1 MSSIKKHQCPSCG
14 GSLIIDSDKQR
25 YHCTFCGSSYDY
37 EYFREEQM
45 HEMGEK
51 YLERKEFG
59 AAADAYKF
67 VLTKNPHDF
76 LALRG
81 LMLAAGHFKDIK
93 DIINYNCSNGFS
105 YDAGL
110 AGEAVEG
117 ASEEDKEYFKQLRNI
132 YSDMK
137 ALSERNAD
145 IEVLCSERRGFGE
158 KIRDLEKEGTDL
170 NIIDKYGMPHSPKS
184 TFINNWIRSGLIA
197 LMLSPLLIIAIA
209 MPKHFLA
216 AIFYFALAIVYPVI
230 NMVSVYPKVK
240 RKKELDKAIEELN
253 SESDKISV
261 SIRVLYEDVD
271 KLTERIRNSSYDIL
285 RKDRKIM
292 ANFKE

>member
-14 GSLIIDSDKQR
+14 GSLIIDRDKQR

-76 LALRG
+76 TALRG

-93 DIINYNCSNGFS
+93 DIINYNCSHGFS

-137 ALSERNAD
+137 ALADRNKD
-145 IEVLCSERRGFGE
+145 IESLCSDRRRLGE
-158 KIRDLEKEGTDL
+158 EIRALEKESAAC
-170 NIIDKYGMPHSPKS
+170 NIIDKYGMAHYPKT
-184 TFINNWIRSGLIA
+184 TFINNWISSAIFS
-197 LMLSPLLIIAIA
+197 LMLSPVLICAFA
-209 MPKHFLA
+209 MPEYFWLA
-216 AIFYFALAIVYPVI
+216 FIYFALVLPLPIK

-240 RKKELDKAIEELN
+240 RKKELDKAIEELTA
-253 SESDKISV
+253 ESDKISV

-271 KLTERIRNSSYDIL
+271 RLTESIRVSSFDIV

-292 ANFKE
+292 ASFKE